1 MNVTIY
7 THPEFERQFKRYRKK
22 YHSMVSDFR
31 DFLTKI
37 KGNPF
42 LGISLGKGLRKVR
55 FGIADKGGGK
65 SGGMRIITFSVNKI
79 DDENIDV
86 TLLYIYDKNE
96 MGNVSDQFI
105 AYLLNKD

>member
-1 MNVTIY
+1 
-7 THPEFERQFKRYRKK
+7 
-22 YHSMVSDFR
+22 
-31 DFLTKI
+31 
-37 KGNPF
+37 
-42 LGISLGKGLRKVR
+42 
-55 FGIADKGGGK
+55 
-65 SGGMRIITFSVNKI
+65 MRIITFSVNKI

>member
-42 LGISLGKGLRKVR
+42 LGTSLGKGVRKV
-55 FGIADKGGGK
+55 AL
-65 SGGMRIITFSVNKI
+65 
-79 DDENIDV
+79 E
-86 TLLYIYDKNE
+86 
-96 MGNVSDQFI
+96 
-105 AYLLNKD
+105 